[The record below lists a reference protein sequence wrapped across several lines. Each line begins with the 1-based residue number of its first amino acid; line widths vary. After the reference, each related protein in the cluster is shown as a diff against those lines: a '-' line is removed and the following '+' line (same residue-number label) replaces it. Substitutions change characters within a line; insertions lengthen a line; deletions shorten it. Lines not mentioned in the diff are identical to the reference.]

1 MLIRQDFQLTCS
13 DPAPSRRDGAEQAA
27 SRREAQTGFLR
38 THRRRAFS
46 LSIAQGSPLKDSE
59 TADGNDDFIM
69 MKISRKLTDSR
80 E

>member
-1 MLIRQDFQLTCS
+1 V
-13 DPAPSRRDGAEQAA
+13 
-27 SRREAQTGFLR
+27 EAGFLG

-46 LSIAQGSPLKDSE
+46 LSRAQGSPRKDSE

-69 MKISRKLTDSR
+69 MKINRKLTDSR

>member
-1 MLIRQDFQLTCS
+1 MLVRQDFQLTCS
-13 DPAPSRRDGAEQAA
+13 DRAPSRRDGAEQAA
-27 SRREAQTGFLR
+27 SRREVEAGFLG

-46 LSIAQGSPLKDSE
+46 LSIAQGSPRKDSD

-69 MKISRKLTDSR
+69 FQGIWKTANKP